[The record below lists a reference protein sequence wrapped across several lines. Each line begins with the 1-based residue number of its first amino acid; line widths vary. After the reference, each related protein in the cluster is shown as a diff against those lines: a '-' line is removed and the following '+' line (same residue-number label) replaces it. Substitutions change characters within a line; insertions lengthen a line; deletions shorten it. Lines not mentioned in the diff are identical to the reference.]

1 MGRRIP
7 LNEKQLIHPLLSFS
21 LLVVGIAAAIATI
34 TALCGSR
41 FRKRTSP
48 PSAPPPFETAEK
60 PGLVDSTA
68 ITMTMTSSP
77 PTKAAEPVESE
88 DTLENKEPQVKELPL
103 PPAMKQVRESYS
115 CRNMT
120 NTSSYRKAS
129 MNLSM
134 KLPRSLSLARRE
146 ENRQRKEELKMKDSI
161 WMKTIIL
168 GEKCKVPDEEDAVIY
183 DGKGKRISA
192 YHPRTPSM
200 ISLSRGLSFN
210 EPDLLPP
217 PEEHVEGNQ
226 E

>member
-7 LNEKQLIHPLLSFS
+7 LNEKPLIHPLLSFS
-21 LLVVGIAAAIATI
+21 LLVVGIAAAMATI

-41 FRKRTSP
+41 FRRRTSP
-48 PSAPPPFETAEK
+48 PSSAPPPFETAEK
-60 PGLVDSTA
+60 PDLVDSTA

-77 PTKAAEPVESE
+77 PPKAAEPVESE
-88 DTLENKEPQVKELPL
+88 DILDNKLPL
-103 PPAMKQVRESYS
+103 PPAMKQMGESYS

-120 NTSSYRKAS
+120 KSSPYRKTS

-146 ENRQRKEELKMKDSI
+146 ENRQRKEQLKMEDSV

-192 YHPRTPSM
+192 YHPRTPSR
-200 ISLSRGLSFN
+200 ISLSMGLSFN